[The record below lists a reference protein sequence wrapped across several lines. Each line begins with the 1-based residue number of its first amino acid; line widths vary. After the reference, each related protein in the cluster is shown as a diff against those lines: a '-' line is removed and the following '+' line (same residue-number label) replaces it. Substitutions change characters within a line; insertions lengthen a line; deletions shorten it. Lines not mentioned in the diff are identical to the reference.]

1 MLRVVESDT
10 PSLCE
15 TLESS
20 LDSSLFVAGD
30 IPLQCYATAVRESH
44 TAYIGITYAS
54 LSCDSSLSPDTHL
67 CFV

>member
-30 IPLQCYATAVRESH
+30 IPLRCYATAVRESH
-44 TAYIGITYAS
+44 TAYICIT
-54 LSCDSSLSPDTHL
+54 
-67 CFV
+67 VV